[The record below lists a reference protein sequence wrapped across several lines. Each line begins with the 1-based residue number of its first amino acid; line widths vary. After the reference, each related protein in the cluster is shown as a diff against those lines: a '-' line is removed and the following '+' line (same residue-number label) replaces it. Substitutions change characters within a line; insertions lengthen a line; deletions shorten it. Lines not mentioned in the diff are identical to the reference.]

1 MKDALKVLKLVL
13 SAVGSFFAN
22 LYGGWSAVLTLLVIL
37 MIVDMFTGFSL
48 AVVNK
53 EVNSKKMKIG
63 IVCKFLTFV
72 IILVGYYI
80 DLVLIDSLGSLPNM
94 WGITISIKLF
104 MSVYFCFEELISVIE
119 NSANLGIPVPKWL
132 RNILTQVSSEVNSST
147 PGEVVSL
154 IKNVLSFLN
163 KNKENSVKS
172 DKDLDE

>member
-53 EVNSKKMKIG
+53 EVNSKRMKIG

-132 RNILTQVSSEVNSST
+132 VSILNQVSDGVNDST
-147 PGEVVSL
+147 PDKFINIVKKLVSFFNKSEDSSDESDDD
-154 IKNVLSFLN
+154 KNV
-163 KNKENSVKS
+163 
-172 DKDLDE
+172 